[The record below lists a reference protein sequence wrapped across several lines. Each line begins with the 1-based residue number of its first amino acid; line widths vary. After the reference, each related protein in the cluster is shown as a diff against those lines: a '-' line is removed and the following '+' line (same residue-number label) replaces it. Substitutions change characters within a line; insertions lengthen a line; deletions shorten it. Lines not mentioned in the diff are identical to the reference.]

1 MGEEVGV
8 DQQRNQGG
16 EVDIGRWGLAVFGGL
31 GLQRGQVQHQQVV
44 LEKAGVVTVLRAQLV
59 RQHLQIGR
67 LQAQRQ
73 QGQAGA
79 FDLEGG
85 GAAAGQ
91 GNGHGGVKK
100 RRCWQP
106 QPEDGWRATGRS

>member
-1 MGEEVGV
+1 MGL
-8 DQQRNQGG
+8 QQRDQGG
-16 EVDIGRWGLAVFGGL
+16 EVDISRWDLPFMPFMPFVASF

-44 LEKAGVVTVLRAQLV
+44 LEKAGFVTVLRAQLV
-59 RQHLQIGR
+59 GQHLQIGR

-91 GNGHGGVKK
+91 GNGHGSAK
-100 RRCWQP
+100 
-106 QPEDGWRATGRS
+106 AA